1 MLTKLLNRLGKWNE
15 TMAVAAFA
23 EAGDFSMMEK
33 ALTRDSKSAMPS
45 RKRSTGNKMRKHIS
59 PARG

>member
-1 MLTKLLNRLGKWNE
+1 MLTRLLNRLGKWNE

-33 ALTRDSKSAMPS
+33 AMLRDRKGRANSG
-45 RKRSTGNKMRKHIS
+45 KRSRIQKRVS
-59 PARG
+59 AAARG

>member
-23 EAGDFSMMEK
+23 EAGDFSMIEK
-33 ALTRDSKSAMPS
+33 ALSKDRKGAANL
-45 RKRSTGNKMRKHIS
+45 RKRNKMRRHIS